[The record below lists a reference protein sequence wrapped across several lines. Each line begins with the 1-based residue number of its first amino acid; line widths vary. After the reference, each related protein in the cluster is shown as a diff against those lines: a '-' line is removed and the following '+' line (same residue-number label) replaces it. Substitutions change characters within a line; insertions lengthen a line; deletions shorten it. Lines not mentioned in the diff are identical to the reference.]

1 MFFYY
6 VFKFSCNSHTY
17 HKPTRHLISVSWF
30 LIDIW
35 RVYKLIMLNI
45 LMWFIQQNIF
55 ILQKYLNCIHIAHYL
70 AQCWIRR
77 TRTGPCSSGSGR
89 WTWGFRG
96 GRGSQQETSRL
107 RSLKIAQDSIK
118 MKQVWS
124 IYSAIAHAYA
134 QPTNTCYAPK
144 LHLKQSHSLLEFVFV
159 CLLPCSRARAVSQF
173 VHPPSPQAAKVK
185 KKSHDLHMLL
195 YYRLGLIFSGR
206 SAAVLQNLSLN
217 TTPLFLTQK

>member
-1 MFFYY
+1 MF
-6 VFKFSCNSHTY
+6 FKFSCNSHTY

-55 ILQKYLNCIHIAHYL
+55 ILQKYLNRIHIAHYL

-159 CLLPCSRARAVSQF
+159 CLLPCSRALSVNLF
-173 VHPPSPQAAKVK
+173 
-185 KKSHDLHMLL
+185 
-195 YYRLGLIFSGR
+195 I
-206 SAAVLQNLSLN
+206 LQVRKH
-217 TTPLFLTQK
+217 QK

>member
-1 MFFYY
+1 
-6 VFKFSCNSHTY
+6 
-17 HKPTRHLISVSWF
+17 
-30 LIDIW
+30 
-35 RVYKLIMLNI
+35 
-45 LMWFIQQNIF
+45 MWFIQQNIF

-159 CLLPCSRARAVSQF
+159 CC
-173 VHPPSPQAAKVK
+173 
-185 KKSHDLHMLL
+185 
-195 YYRLGLIFSGR
+195 
-206 SAAVLQNLSLN
+206 SAAAGCQSICSSSKSGSSKSKKIPRPSYAIVS
-217 TTPLFLTQK
+217 PPRA

>member
-1 MFFYY
+1 MF
-6 VFKFSCNSHTY
+6 FKFSCNSHTY

-159 CLLPCSRARAVSQF
+159 CLLPCS
-173 VHPPSPQAAKVK
+173 PQPCQSICSSSKSASSKSK

-206 SAAVLQNLSLN
+206 STAVLQNLSLN

>member
-1 MFFYY
+1 
-6 VFKFSCNSHTY
+6 
-17 HKPTRHLISVSWF
+17 
-30 LIDIW
+30 
-35 RVYKLIMLNI
+35 
-45 LMWFIQQNIF
+45 MWFIQQNIF

-195 YYRLGLIFSGR
+195 YYRLNIFWTIDGR
-206 SAAVLQNLSLN
+206 STKFITEYNSSVSDTEIIFCACRFGIGLCEKRRA
-217 TTPLFLTQK
+217 LFR